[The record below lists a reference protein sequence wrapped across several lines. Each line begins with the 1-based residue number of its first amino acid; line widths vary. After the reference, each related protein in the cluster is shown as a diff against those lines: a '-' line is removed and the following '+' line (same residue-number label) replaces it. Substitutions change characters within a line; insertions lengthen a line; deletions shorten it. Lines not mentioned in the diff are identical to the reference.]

1 MRGIPINATSHCV
14 ACSLVAVFSISLKRL
29 TWHDGVIPQEEVWIK
44 MGGDKGGGS
53 FKMSLQPANVYH
65 PNSIHNT
72 FVFCCF
78 EAADTVTNL
87 HVALDT
93 YSKNVDDLQATK
105 WRLEI
110 NVA

>member
-1 MRGIPINATSHCV
+1 
-14 ACSLVAVFSISLKRL
+14 
-29 TWHDGVIPQEEVWIK
+29 

-93 YSKNVDDLQATK
+93 YSKNVDDLQAAK

-110 NVA
+110 NVT